1 MAASGG
7 ASAASSGGRA
17 SGGVAAASEPNLD
30 DIDWDLVE
38 GDDDH
43 GWSAQAAPTP
53 LDRES
58 GDVDDADSSDEE
70 EGDCVHDDDMDDPPA
85 HVSVQPTAAQPAAAA
100 AGSSAAA
107 AASTGAAPAA
117 RAPPRRVSMAH
128 AVYVEKKL
136 VYIHCD
142 VETALPGVI
151 VQLSAIKTDQDG
163 NQLGEPFN
171 HYVKPP
177 IGTRWNM
184 HEDACCHGLQPGG
197 PKHHKLSNAEG
208 ILAVWPKFVYW
219 IEADVGP
226 EHDGRHGCFVCW
238 AGKACDL
245 KAMHETVDIAYSGQ
259 LRWPSSTPYFFDP
272 LKITSYV
279 GCPWH
284 DFAHVKNYGAALGV
298 VYRHATG
305 SALTGAHDA
314 IEDVKGQIEPRSA

>member
-184 HEDACCHGLQPGG
+184 HEDACCHGLPGG

-226 EHDGRHGCFVCW
+226 EHDGRHG
-238 AGKACDL
+238 
-245 KAMHETVDIAYSGQ
+245 
-259 LRWPSSTPYFFDP
+259 
-272 LKITSYV
+272 
-279 GCPWH
+279 
-284 DFAHVKNYGAALGV
+284 
-298 VYRHATG
+298 
-305 SALTGAHDA
+305 
-314 IEDVKGQIEPRSA
+314 